1 MKSKDF
7 LKDLAALSATLRAN
21 IEAHYAGWDDS
32 ASAIAARIQAVNDPV
47 SGFEYFVANYFPHY
61 VRHPEKSDL
70 HRYLFERLPRILASP
85 SSELDAIAAPRGEAK
100 STIVTQLYT
109 LYCIITGRKR
119 YILLVMESID
129 QAYPML
135 EAIKTELSANPRLAI
150 DFPNVAGGGRVW
162 QAGTIVT
169 GNNIKVQVAGSGKKL
184 RGLRHGAY
192 RPDLVILDDLEND
205 EQVLS
210 PTQRDKLHGWL
221 KRTVLPLGAAGEK
234 MDVVYIGTI
243 LHYDSVL
250 ARTLANSG
258 WTTARFKAVI
268 RWPDNMALWDE
279 WEARYQSNKDAAE
292 RYYAEHRAAMDK
304 GAVVSWSARPI
315 LELMKLRA
323 RDGHAAFDSE
333 YQNDPVSGEDAPFA
347 ILVGGYERATGKL
360 YVVEAQIKKRLPDRI
375 IEDVIALH
383 QRYHCQVWFVET
395 VQFQEFLRTELIKRS
410 AARGIPVPA
419 RAVTPHSD
427 KALRIESLQP
437 HIANGLILLQQ
448 EQATLIDQLRHYPKA
463 DHDDGP
469 DALHMLWAGAVAS
482 GGSAQGMRPVQIPEP
497 TL

>member
-32 ASAIAARIQAVNDPV
+32 AAAIAARIKAVNDPV
-47 SGFEYFVANYFPHY
+47 SGFEYFVTHYFPHY
-61 VRHPEKSDL
+61 VRHPDKSDL
-70 HRYLFERLPRILASP
+70 HRYLFARLPRILASP
-85 SSELDAIAAPRGEAK
+85 GSELDAIAAPRGEAK

-258 WTTARFKAVI
+258 WTTARFRAVI

-279 WEARYQSNKDAAE
+279 WEARWQTDRDAAN
-292 RYYAEHRAAMDK
+292 RYYAEHRAEMDQ

-315 LELMKLRA
+315 LELMKLARA
-323 RDGHAAFDSE
+323 MVMPPLTANTKTTRSAVRMRPLPMPCNFGGRYRPTCCGLARLTRRLAAS
-333 YQNDPVSGEDAPFA
+333 AR
-347 ILVGGYERATGKL
+347 RATPL
-360 YVVEAQIKKRLPDRI
+360 PSSSAAINAQPESSTWPRRKSRNACPT
-375 IEDVIALH
+375 AS
-383 QRYHCQVWFVET
+383 
-395 VQFQEFLRTELIKRS
+395 LRTSLPCISITAVKCGLLRRYSFRS
-410 AARGIPVPA
+410 FCERNSSNAAR
-419 RAVTPHSD
+419 R
-427 KALRIESLQP
+427 
-437 HIANGLILLQQ
+437 
-448 EQATLIDQLRHYPKA
+448 
-463 DHDDGP
+463 
-469 DALHMLWAGAVAS
+469 VAS
-482 GGSAQGMRPVQIPEP
+482 RYRHAPSPRTVTRRCVSNRCNRTSP
-497 TL
+497 TASSCCIRSRQP